1 MAELATVARPYAEA
15 IFELADKANN
25 LAGWSDTLGS
35 LARIAEHPDVK
46 ALIGNPKVSP
56 QQLIDVIAAAVQGG
70 LSGESKSFVQAIITN
85 GRIAVLPAVY
95 TLYEALKNERES
107 KVEAHITSAFPIPE
121 AELAQLVADLE
132 RRFKRKVQP
141 VVTIDRELIGGA
153 RVVVG
158 DEVIDGSVRGKLS
171 TMANAL
177 ASA

>member
-25 LAGWSDTLGS
+25 LAGWSATLES
-35 LARIAEHPDVK
+35 LARTAENPQVK

-56 QQLIDVIAAAVQGG
+56 QQLIDVVAAAVQGG
-70 LSGESKSFVQAIITN
+70 LSGESKTFVQTIIAN

-95 TLYEALKNERES
+95 TLYEVLKNERES
-107 KVEAHITSAFPIPE
+107 KVEAHITSAFAIAD
-121 AELAQLVADLE
+121 AELTQMVADLE

-141 VVTIDRELIGGA
+141 VVTVDRELIGGA

-171 TMANAL
+171 AMSNAL

>member
-15 IFELADKANN
+15 VFELADKAND
-25 LAGWSDTLGS
+25 LAGWSATLGA
-35 LARIAEHPDVK
+35 LAEVAEHPEMK
-46 ALIGNPKVSP
+46 ALIGNPKVNP
-56 QQLIDVIAAAVQGG
+56 QHLADVVAATVQGG
-70 LSGESKSFVQAIITN
+70 LSGESKQFVQTIIAN
-85 GRIAVLPAVY
+85 GRIPVLPAVY

-107 KVEAHITSAFPIPE
+107 KVEAIITSAFPIAE
-121 AELAQLVADLE
+121 AELAQMVADLE

-141 VVTIDRELIGGA
+141 IVTVDPELIGGA

-171 TMANAL
+171 AMSNAL

>member
-15 IFELADKANN
+15 IFELADKADN
-25 LAGWSDTLGS
+25 LAGWSTTLEA
-35 LARIAEHPDVK
+35 LARTAENPQVK

-56 QQLIDVIAAAVQGG
+56 QQLIDVVAAPVQGG
-70 LSGESKSFVQAIITN
+70 LSGESKIFVQTIIAN

-95 TLYEALKNERES
+95 ALYEALKNERES
-107 KVEAHITSAFPIPE
+107 KVEAHITSAFAI
-121 AELAQLVADLE
+121 ADADLKQMVTDLE

-141 VVTIDRELIGGA
+141 VVTVDRELIGGA

-171 TMANAL
+171 AMSSAL

>member
-25 LAGWSDTLGS
+25 LAGWSATLES
-35 LARIAEHPDVK
+35 LARAAENADVK
-46 ALIGNPKVSP
+46 ALIGNPKVSL
-56 QQLIDVIAAAVQGG
+56 QQLIDVMAAAVQGG
-70 LSGESKSFVQAIITN
+70 LSGEPKSFVQAIIAN
-85 GRIAVLPAVY
+85 GRVAVLPAVF

-107 KVEAHITSAFPIPE
+107 KVDAHITSAFPIADADLRQMV
-121 AELAQLVADLE
+121 AELE

-141 VVTIDRELIGGA
+141 VVTVDRELIGGA

-171 TMANAL
+171 AMSNAL

>member
-15 IFELADKANN
+15 IFELADKADN
-25 LAGWSDTLGS
+25 LAGWSTTLES
-35 LARIAEHPDVK
+35 LARTAENSEVK

-56 QQLIDVIAAAVQGG
+56 QQLIDVIAAAVRGG

-85 GRIAVLPAVY
+85 GRIAALPAVY

-107 KVEAHITSAFPIPE
+107 KVEAHITTAFAIPE

-132 RRFKRKVQP
+132 RRFKRKVEP